1 VAKRARLRDSAIAKE
16 LTPGRHGYGVLLLLI
31 LVSIGFQLGAAEGDL
46 THAVTIV
53 LQGGTFLAAL
63 WVSQARTRLLR
74 LASAIVL
81 AVTAAAAVGFAA
93 AGTVDDAGARIVS
106 FMLVVGAPVAI
117 AHGIVTQFREV
128 GHVTVQTMFGVL
140 CIYLLIGAL
149 FAFTYGVID
158 DLTSSS
164 FFAEVNHAS
173 TSDYLYFSFTTL
185 TTTGYGD
192 LTAAADLGRS
202 LAITEALIGQIYMV
216 TVVALIVGNL
226 RRPAGQTPSA

>member
-1 VAKRARLRDSAIAKE
+1 VAKEGRLRGSAIARE
-16 LTPGRHGYGVLLLLI
+16 MIPGRHGYGVLLLLI
-31 LVSIGFQLGAAEGDL
+31 LVSIGFQLGANEGDL
-46 THAVTIV
+46 THAITIV

-63 WVSQARTRLLR
+63 WVSQGRTTLLR

-81 AVTAAAAVGFAA
+81 LVTVAAAIGFAA

-106 FMLVVGAPVAI
+106 FMLVVAAPVAI

-128 GHVTVQTMFGVL
+128 GRVTVQTMFGGL
-140 CIYLLIGAL
+140 CIYLLIGSL

-158 DLTSSS
+158 DLPSAP
-164 FFAEVNHAS
+164 FFAEIDHAT

-226 RRPAGQTPSA
+226 RRPAPQSPSA

>member
-1 VAKRARLRDSAIAKE
+1 VAKQGWLRNSAIAKE
-16 LTPGRHGYGVLLLLI
+16 MIPGRHGYGVLLLLI
-31 LVSIGFQLGAAEGDL
+31 LVSIGFQLGAPEGDV
-46 THAVTIV
+46 THVVTIV

-63 WVSQARTRLLR
+63 WVSQGRTKLLR
-74 LASAIVL
+74 LATALVL
-81 AVTAAAAVGFAA
+81 LVTVAAAVGFAA

-106 FMLVVGAPVAI
+106 FMLVVAAPTTI
-117 AHGIVTQFREV
+117 AHGVISQFREV
-128 GHVTVQTMFGVL
+128 GRVTVQTMFGVL

-158 DLTSSS
+158 DLASTP
-164 FFAEVNHAS
+164 FFAEVHQATNP
-173 TSDYLYFSFTTL
+173 DYLYFSFTTL

-226 RRPAGQTPSA
+226 RRPAGQAPSA